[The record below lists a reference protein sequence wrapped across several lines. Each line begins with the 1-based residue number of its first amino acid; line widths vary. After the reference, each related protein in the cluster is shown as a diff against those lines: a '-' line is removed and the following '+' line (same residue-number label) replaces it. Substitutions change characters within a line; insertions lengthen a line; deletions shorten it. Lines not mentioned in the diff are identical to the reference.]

1 MKLILTFFLVIAS
14 TLAFSQVEVAKNI
27 KDFSID
33 ALGNCYAIRNNEII
47 KINRDGKIVS
57 NNSRRDQGIP
67 TAIDAIDPLR
77 ILVLFKDF
85 GIISRYDNFLGSQP
99 DIDLRQF
106 GIFDAQL
113 IAGTNDGGVWIFDR
127 ATNQLFKINPELN
140 KNLLTIDLRQILYKE
155 IAPKMIRI
163 SANWMVLQ
171 SEKEVFV
178 FDQFGTYIRTLPI
191 ENKPTVF
198 QLNENELIMGDS
210 TIITSQKLNLI
221 SPPAKLEISL
231 PTNHVK
237 SVITDDIIW
246 SLLGNT
252 QLIRQNKK

>member
-1 MKLILTFFLVIAS
+1 MKKVLTLLFVIAS
-14 TLAFSQVEVAKNI
+14 TLAYSQVEVAKNI
-27 KDFSID
+27 KDFSVD

-57 NNSRRDQGIP
+57 SNSRRDQGIP
-67 TAIDAIDPLR
+67 TSIDAIDPLR

-85 GIISRYDNFLGSQP
+85 GVISRYDNFLGSQP
-99 DIDLRQF
+99 DIDMRQY
-106 GIFDAQL
+106 GIYDAQL

-127 ATNQLFKINPELN
+127 GTNQLFKINPDLN

-155 IAPKMIRI
+155 ISPKMIRI

-178 FDQFGTYIRTLPI
+178 FDQFGTYVRTIPI
-191 ENKPTVF
+191 DNKPTVF
-198 QLNENELIMGDS
+198 QLNLDELVMGDS
-210 TIITSQKLNLI
+210 SIVTSQKLNLI
-221 SPPAKLEISL
+221 SPPTKLDIAL
-231 PTNHVK
+231 PLNQVK
-237 SVITDDIIW
+237 SIVTEDNIW
-246 SLLGNT
+246 SLLTNT

>member
-1 MKLILTFFLVIAS
+1 MKKVLTLLLVIAS
-14 TLAFSQVEVAKNI
+14 TLAYSQVEVAKNI
-27 KDFSID
+27 KDFSVD

-57 NNSRRDQGIP
+57 SNSRRDQGIP
-67 TAIDAIDPLR
+67 TSIDAIDPLR

-99 DIDLRQF
+99 DIDMRQY
-106 GIFDAQL
+106 GIYDAQL

-127 ATNQLFKINPELN
+127 GTNQLFKINPDLN
-140 KNLLTIDLRQILYKE
+140 KNLLTIDLRQIMYKE
-155 IAPKMIRI
+155 ISPKMIRI

-178 FDQFGTYIRTLPI
+178 FDQFGTYTRAIPT

-198 QLNENELIMGDS
+198 QLNLDELIMGDS
-210 TIITSQKLNLI
+210 TSISVHKLNLI
-221 SPPAKLEISL
+221 SPPSKLDVQL
-231 PTNHVK
+231 PANQIK
-237 SVITDDIIW
+237 SVIVEDIVW
-246 SLLGNT
+246 SLLSNT
-252 QLIRQNKK
+252 QLIRNKKK